1 MLRLIKLELYKI
13 FTRPRT
19 YIGFGA
25 LIFIVLAF
33 QISMFFQGK
42 SIVSFILDNLE
53 NTFQMVGNIIN
64 ANLVTY
70 ILLNGLIIHIPIL
83 ICLVTG
89 DIISG
94 EASSGTIRILLQKP
108 HSRIKIYFAKVIT
121 SIIYTILLLVV
132 FGLFS
137 YILGYFMFG
146 FGDLVVVK
154 QGISI
159 FNQNDLF
166 WRFSYAFF
174 IGTISMLVVTSL
186 SIMISAFTTNS
197 IVPIVGTIAVIIV
210 LNVLTVL
217 GYTVFEPILPYI
229 FTTHFNRWQLL
240 FEYDLNYY
248 EISQTFI
255 VQSLYIIIFLTIG
268 LIHFKNK
275 DILS

>member
-1 MLRLIKLELYKI
+1 MLTLIKLELFKI

-25 LIFIVLAF
+25 VIFIVLAF
-33 QISMFFQGK
+33 EISMYFQGK
-42 SIVSFILDNLE
+42 AIVSLILDNLE
-53 NTFQMVGNIIN
+53 TTFQMSGNIIN
-64 ANLVTY
+64 ANLATY
-70 ILLNGLIIHIPIL
+70 ILLNGLLIHIPIL

-108 HSRIKIYFAKVIT
+108 FSRTSIYFAKVVA
-121 SIIYTILLLVV
+121 SIVYTLLLLIVL
-132 FGLFS
+132 GLFS
-137 YILGYFMFG
+137 YLLGYILFG

-166 WRFSYAFF
+166 WRFAYAFL

-210 LNVLTVL
+210 LNVLTIL
-217 GYTVFEPILPYI
+217 GYTVFEPILPYV
-229 FTTHFNRWQLL
+229 FTTHFNRWQLMFDYNL
-240 FEYDLNYY
+240 DYY
-248 EISQTFI
+248 QIAQTFI
-255 VQSLYIIIFLTIG
+255 VQFFYIVLFLIIG
-268 LIHFKNK
+268 LIHFRKK

>member
-1 MLRLIKLELYKI
+1 MLKLIKLELFKI

-25 LIFIVLAF
+25 VIFIVLAF
-33 QISMFFQGK
+33 QISMYFQGK
-42 SIVSFILDNLE
+42 AIVSFILDNLE
-53 NTFQMVGNIIN
+53 NTFQMSGNIIN
-64 ANLVTY
+64 ANLATY

-94 EASSGTIRILLQKP
+94 ESSMGTIRLWLQKP
-108 HSRIKIYFAKVIT
+108 FSRGKVYISKVI
-121 SIIYTILLLVV
+121 SGVIYTLLLLIIL
-132 FGLFS
+132 GLFS
-137 YILGYFMFG
+137 YVLGYLLFG

-154 QGISI
+154 QGIAI
-159 FNQNDLF
+159 FDQDDLF
-166 WRFSYAFF
+166 WRFFYAFLV
-174 IGTISMLVVTSL
+174 GTVSMLVVTSL

-197 IVPIVGTIAVIIV
+197 IVPIVGTIAIIIV

-217 GYTVFEPILPYI
+217 GYSVFEPILPYV

-240 FEYDLNYY
+240 FDYNIDYKELTT
-248 EISQTFI
+248 TFI
-255 VQSLYIIIFLTIG
+255 VQSFYIIFFLTIG
-268 LIHFKNK
+268 FIHFKNK